1 MDVVGARKRSRIE
14 AAAAGPRFATHR
26 DSLRLVRQGDRRT
39 VKGQGSSVEAEKK
52 TTGELPVKVKL
63 VREGEEEGMHS
74 YEGSAGQGPLAT
86 ETASAGALGIRLVR
100 LGSDKTPI
108 DEPSLQPT
116 SQDENPEEPRGQR
129 LTYQGTGLSATR
141 TARQAIQPTKSGRR
155 HDEHVRPNELLG
167 RKGAGRL
174 GNGDGRLTPK
184 VGSCACSDALSVLP
198 YRSGTSRLPSDGT
211 DGASMR
217 QDDDWRPHG
226 DGQAGTGRGGTKA
239 LIRRIGAAG
248 PRSVTHRNSLRLVL
262 QGPRRR
268 CGDGK
273 TDGDGSRS
281 QAKSHSD
288 DKGWTARSLAS
299 TTTVEQGSKT
309 EVDSIRRRAGES
321 RCLYLHST
329 AFTSQVSFVN
339 TRIQNGQEG
348 YRLWILGVK
357 MGGKAR
363 EIIAM
368 TSRRVKARAR
378 QLQDGRRLAE
388 GAGREDKACKTSET
402 AHARRADRRRR
413 YVAPITG
420 RHSGRGAKTRH
431 LRDGLEARDTGSGMA
446 RLVAEGPG
454 LTGKV
459 RKTTAHS

>member
-1 MDVVGARKRSRIE
+1 MAQK
-14 AAAAGPRFATHR
+14 
-26 DSLRLVRQGDRRT
+26 LRRGGEEDDRRAPSE
-39 VKGQGSSVEAEKK
+39 GQ
-52 TTGELPVKVKL
+52 
-63 VREGEEEGMHS
+63 
-74 YEGSAGQGPLAT
+74 GSAGQGPLAT

-116 SQDENPEEPRGQR
+116 SQDENPEEPRGQGQDCQP
-129 LTYQGTGLSATR
+129 LE
-141 TARQAIQPTKSGRR
+141 RQDKLYSRQNQVDDMT
-155 HDEHVRPNELLG
+155 
-167 RKGAGRL
+167 
-174 GNGDGRLTPK
+174 
-184 VGSCACSDALSVLP
+184 
-198 YRSGTSRLPSDGT
+198 RSGTSRLPSDGT

-226 DGQAGTGRGGTKA
+226 DGQGSERRDQGPSPTGTACGWCSKAQGDDAGTERRTVTGQGGLKERGLLTFEAHDLVTFSPSLSTGSQGAFSADA
-239 LIRRIGAAG
+239 LFLLSHAG
-248 PRSVTHRNSLRLVL
+248 PQS
-262 QGPRRR
+262 
-268 CGDGK
+268 
-273 TDGDGSRS
+273 SRDKS

-348 YRLWILGVK
+348 YRLWELDDDVIRSWHADPHPITFPQ
-357 MGGKAR
+357 GGDGTR
-363 EIIAM
+363 C
-368 TSRRVKARAR
+368 
-378 QLQDGRRLAE
+378 QDGRQSPRDYRNDQ